1 MRDFFHV
8 LGFDTM
14 FSHSKDE
21 WAALALMFAILFG
34 AIILG
39 GLLE

>member
-1 MRDFFHV
+1 MRDFFHA

-21 WAALALMFAILFG
+21 WLAIAELFAILFG

-39 GLLE
+39 GLFE